1 MLYSGNWAEEIDVD
15 GFVIMEKEYVSYMK
29 KFLKDF
35 NYTISVDIGFNEEV
49 EYDNGRELLGE
60 IEFIKITN
68 KDSEI
73 IKKIFGVENLLENA
87 KLLDKSNNGN
97 ELYLLEGLFRQ
108 PAYYLKYSCPSTGRV
123 YVKGVDP
130 RFAKEHKNAD
140 ECQAHS
146 FSWSLQEYLQLEKQ
160 S

>member
-73 IKKIFGVENLLENA
+73 IKKIFGVENDFGINLLTSIR
-87 KLLDKSNNGN
+87 KSSEINGN
-97 ELYLLEGLFRQ
+97 DKFIINL
-108 PAYYLKYSCPSTGRV
+108 
-123 YVKGVDP
+123 
-130 RFAKEHKNAD
+130 
-140 ECQAHS
+140 
-146 FSWSLQEYLQLEKQ
+146 
-160 S
+160 

>member
-1 MLYSGNWAEEIDVD
+1 MKYLMLYSGNWAEEIDVD

-49 EYDNGRELLGE
+49 EYDNGRDLLGE

-73 IKKIFGVENLLENA
+73 IEKIFGVENDFGINLLTSI
-87 KLLDKSNNGN
+87 KKSSEINGN
-97 ELYLLEGLFRQ
+97 DKFIINR
-108 PAYYLKYSCPSTGRV
+108 
-123 YVKGVDP
+123 
-130 RFAKEHKNAD
+130 
-140 ECQAHS
+140 
-146 FSWSLQEYLQLEKQ
+146 
-160 S
+160 

>member
-49 EYDNGRELLGE
+49 EYDNGRDLLGE

-73 IKKIFGVENLLENA
+73 IEKIFGVENDFGINLLTSI
-87 KLLDKSNNGN
+87 KKSSEINGN
-97 ELYLLEGLFRQ
+97 DKFIINR
-108 PAYYLKYSCPSTGRV
+108 
-123 YVKGVDP
+123 
-130 RFAKEHKNAD
+130 
-140 ECQAHS
+140 
-146 FSWSLQEYLQLEKQ
+146 
-160 S
+160 